1 LTLPQSRHDNGRY
14 VSSCAS
20 AVGLPLLKGIGMSTR
35 SSRPGLVIPLANLSR
50 ADRETVGPKAANLGE
65 LLRAGLPVL
74 DGFVV
79 VGAPAAELS
88 TDAEAAVRA
97 AANALGDVPLAVRS
111 SAAAEDL
118 ADASFAGQ
126 YETVLNVHGPEAL
139 LTAIRD
145 VRASAENV
153 RVQRYRA
160 ARGIRA
166 DARLSVLV
174 QRMLAPEAAGVAFT
188 ANPVSGRRDEV
199 VITAG
204 RGLGERVV
212 SGEAVGDEWTVRDGT
227 PKCGRSVEAAIDAPQ
242 AVDIARLARRVA
254 AHFGPPQDIEWAI
267 EAGHLYVLQARP
279 MTALPEPVEW
289 MPPAPGYWMRNL
301 RLGEWLPGPMTPLFQ
316 DWLLVLI
323 ETGYLD
329 GMRATAGT
337 AVAFRYTSINGWY
350 YTSPPRARSLPGIFL
365 RALVQGRGRVVN
377 VLLNGVLRPRTD
389 PVLADRAL
397 LGRLARHWREQL
409 LPRYREIVAKYERQV
424 EAATAAQLQH
434 MVDTVGTLAGEY
446 LWSLAIVGG
455 AAWKMEGCLATFV
468 RKHLADELEVS
479 VQVLLRGLP
488 DAELTVP
495 AHAVQSVDWYW
506 PTAGEQQSGRDLPD
520 AALGER
526 RQRVAQERERAEA
539 ACRRALADRPP
550 ALARF
555 EALLEVAQR
564 YARLREEQARW
575 FTLGW
580 PLQRRCALQLGRAA
594 QEAGVVDA
602 RDDIFFL
609 NRQELF
615 AESGRSGLHEVV
627 ARRRAEWER
636 QRRLLAPLTIGQ
648 APQLLER
655 SLTGVVDAVRTC
667 GQMPEGAIVGQPASP
682 GRASGPVRVV
692 RGPQDF
698 DQFKAGEVL
707 VAKVTAPAWTPLFGR
722 AAAVVTDGG
731 SLAAHAS
738 LVAREYGI
746 PAVVA
751 TGDATRQLRDGQNV
765 TVDGSA
771 GFVQADN

>member
-1 LTLPQSRHDNGRY
+1 LKL
-14 VSSCAS
+14 
-20 AVGLPLLKGIGMSTR
+20 VGMTTR
-35 SSRPGLVIPLANLSR
+35 SPHPGPVIPLLDLSR
-50 ADRETVGPKAANLGE
+50 AGRDTVGSKAANLGE
-65 LLRAGLPVL
+65 LLRAGLPVP

-79 VGAPAAELS
+79 VAEPAGELS
-88 TDAEAAVRA
+88 SDVDAGVRA
-97 AANALGDVPLAVRS
+97 AALALGDVPVAVRS

-153 RVQRYRA
+153 RVQHYQA
-160 ARGIRA
+160 ARGMRA
-166 DARLSVLV
+166 DAGLAVLV

-212 SGEAVGDEWTVRDGT
+212 SGEAVGDEWTVLDGRPT
-227 PKCGRSVEAAIDAPQ
+227 CRRNVENAIDAPQ

-254 AHFGPPQDIEWAI
+254 AHFATPQDIEWAI
-267 EAGHLYVLQARP
+267 ERGQLFLLQARP

-289 MPPAPGYWMRNL
+289 TPPAPGYWMRNL
-301 RLGEWLPGPMTPLFQ
+301 RLGEWLPEPMTPLFQ
-316 DWLLVLI
+316 EWLLVLL
-323 ETGYLD
+323 ETGFLD
-329 GMRATAGT
+329 AMRATAGT
-337 AVAFRYTSINGWY
+337 AVAFRYASINGWY
-350 YTSPPRARSLPGIFL
+350 YTSPPAARSLPGIL
-365 RALVQGRGRVVN
+365 VRALVQGRGRVVN
-377 VLLNGVLRPRTD
+377 VVLNGVLRPSTD
-389 PVLADRAL
+389 PVMADRAL
-397 LGRLARHWREQL
+397 LGRLARQWREQL
-409 LPRYREIVAKYERQV
+409 LPRYRQIVAAYEDEV
-424 EAATAAQLQH
+424 EAATPTQLKQI
-434 MVDTVGTLAGEY
+434 VDAVGRMAGTY
-446 LWSLAIVGG
+446 LFSLAIVGG

-468 RKHLADELEVS
+468 RKHLAGELEDG
-479 VQVLLRGLP
+479 VQLLLRGLP
-488 DAELTVP
+488 DAELAVP

-506 PTAGEQQSGRDLPD
+506 PTAGEQRSDSGGPD
-520 AALGER
+520 AALAKR
-526 RQRVAQERERAEA
+526 RQRVSEERERAEA
-539 ACRRALADRPP
+539 ACRRALADRPTT
-550 ALARF
+550 LARF

-580 PLQRRCALQLGRAA
+580 PLLRRSALRLGDAA
-594 QEAGVVDA
+594 QEAGDVDA
-602 RDDIFFL
+602 PDDVFFL
-609 NRQELF
+609 NPQELF
-615 AESGRSGLHEVV
+615 AASARPALQEVV

-636 QRRLLAPLTIGQ
+636 QRRLVAPLTIGQ
-648 APQLLER
+648 APQVLER
-655 SLTGVVDAVRTC
+655 SLTGVVDAVRTSARI
-667 GQMPEGAIVGQPASP
+667 PEAAVVGQPASP

-692 RGPQDF
+692 RGLQDF

-707 VAKVTAPAWTPLFGR
+707 VAQVTAPAWTPLFGR

-751 TGDATRQLRDGQNV
+751 TGDATRRLRDGQNV

-771 GFVQADN
+771 GFVQPDRRRVPARP